1 MTPPAALR
9 QFPFFAAFPAEKL
22 ELLAARLPRVL
33 AAAGSVV
40 FRLGDSSTTMY
51 LIVSGRVQIQ
61 RADEQ
66 GAVVA
71 LGTLEPYQ
79 TFGELALLS
88 REPRTATVTALTDCE
103 FLTLDQPTLLE
114 LIAGASP
121 EAILSLFAMLSQQIR
136 AANEGDFRRLL
147 ASRTLELQMEAA
159 RQRSLTQ
166 MVAGVAH
173 EINTPLGVAA
183 TAASIVARELDKL
196 EPLAVDPKARSAVAD
211 MREALGLMDG
221 NLRRAHKLVEDFK
234 KVSISQLSDVKE
246 AFDLP
251 EAVAETLNLVRVSLQ
266 RRQIVV
272 SLVDRLPAGARACVG
287 YRGYLAQILLNLLMN
302 VERYAYPDGQ
312 GGPAEVA
319 LALEGEDDFRLSVCD
334 QGRGIAQAD
343 LERVF
348 EPFFTTGR
356 GRGGTGL
363 GMTIVYNLAT
373 DALKGRIDIQS
384 SLGRGTE
391 VSLVFPRVAPD

>member
-1 MTPPAALR
+1 VTSPEELR
-9 QFPFFAAFPAEKL
+9 QFPFFAAFPTEQL
-22 ELLAARLPRVL
+22 GRLAARLPRVHV
-33 AAAGSVV
+33 AAGSVV
-40 FRLGDSSTTMY
+40 FSLGEASATMY
-51 LIVSGRVQIQ
+51 LILAGRVKIH
-61 RADEQ
+61 RTDEQ
-66 GAVVA
+66 GAVVE
-71 LGTLEPYQ
+71 LGTLEARQ
-79 TFGELALLS
+79 SFGELALLS
-88 REPRTATVTALTDCE
+88 REPRMATVTALTDCD
-103 FLTLDQPTLLE
+103 FLTLDRPLLLE

-121 EAILSLFAMLSQQIR
+121 DAILSLFAMLSQQIR
-136 AANEGDFRRLL
+136 AANEGDFRKLL
-147 ASRTLELQMEAA
+147 ASRTLESQMEAA

-196 EPLAVDPKARSAVAD
+196 EPLAADRKSKSAVAD

-234 KVSISQLSDVKE
+234 KVSVGQLSDVKE

-251 EAVAETLNLVRVSLQ
+251 EAIQDTLHLAQLGFK
-266 RRQIVV
+266 RRQITV
-272 SLVDRLPAGARACVG
+272 SFINALPAGAATWVG

-302 VERYAYPDGQ
+302 VERYAYPEGQ
-312 GGPAEVA
+312 GGAAEVTLA
-319 LALEGEDDFRLSVCD
+319 LAGERDYQLTVRDF
-334 QGRGIAQAD
+334 GRGIPPAD

-356 GRGGTGL
+356 GSGGTGL

-373 DALKGRIDIQS
+373 AALKGRIDIDS
-384 SLGRGTE
+384 TLGHGTE
-391 VSLVFPRVAPD
+391 VRLVFPRVVPD